1 MYGKFIE
8 FILKNLNKLVGNKK
22 MKEKISKAL
31 NVPATLPN
39 QTFVS
44 RVTALVKDNK
54 VATAT
59 GLATALYA
67 GNDVLNV
74 IFDGEDYS
82 EVLSLLQDFDPAT
95 NQFTDKQ
102 VEVMESSMGDRK
114 PGYYGLDEKELLN
127 SAEVIKRSLRK
138 TQELARLLGVHES
151 DVFKVCYLIQ
161 TYEAADGEIYDQ
173 LGK

>member
-1 MYGKFIE
+1 MYGKFLD
-8 FILKNLNKLVGNKK
+8 FILKNMNKLVGNKK
-22 MKEKISKAL
+22 MKEKISKTS

-44 RVTALVKDNK
+44 RVTTWAKDNK
-54 VATAT
+54 MTAAT
-59 GLATALYA
+59 GFATALYA

-95 NQFTDKQ
+95 NQFTNKQ
-102 VEVMESSMGDRK
+102 VEVMESAMGDRK
-114 PGYYGLDEKELLN
+114 AGYFGLDEKELLN

-138 TQELARLLGVHES
+138 TKELSRLLGVHES

-173 LGK
+173 LGN